1 MHYILFIR
9 LIIGSLVF
17 LAGILTLFDTIS
29 GVVTRNYTLFSLE
42 VISALMVYGLA
53 ILFTLALVIPS
64 KGPTHLDWEKK
75 K

>member
-1 MHYILFIR
+1 MQYILFIR